1 MRPFGVFLFF
11 GLLGFSFATRDFVW
25 VLLWPRVHPIKEERT
40 IAIDIEYFELQDSLF
55 SVGYLN
61 ELSSSLNNCQAPE

>member
-1 MRPFGVFLFF
+1 MFPNYFHKFGAF
-11 GLLGFSFATRDFVW
+11 G
-25 VLLWPRVHPIKEERT
+25 